1 MSVHDRGLE
10 IWRRYRVVGAVTLVC
25 IALAL
30 GDDITRVALRYGRDE
45 ILQGQ
50 WWRVVSGH
58 VVHLGW
64 KHTLMNMAAWLLI
77 WFIFRGA
84 LSDRV
89 WLIAILVC
97 SLGVSAGLYF
107 LNPDLRWYVGFSGT
121 LHGLFV
127 LGALVHV
134 RAGFVLERWLLVL
147 LAAKLAW
154 EHWQGAMPGSE
165 QFAGGNVIVDAHLYG
180 AVTGLAIA
188 LFHIKWRG
196 AGPSIPAKN
205 KAP

>member
-1 MSVHDRGLE
+1 MEPLALNGHGLGA
-10 IWRRYRVVGAVTLVC
+10 WRRYRIVSAVTLIC
-25 IALAL
+25 IALAV
-30 GDDITRVALRYGRDE
+30 GDDPARVALRYGREE

-50 WWRVVSGH
+50 WWRVLSGH

-64 KHTLMNMAAWLLI
+64 NHTLMNMAAWILI
-77 WFIFRGA
+77 WFIFRDA
-84 LSDRV
+84 ISDRA
-89 WLIAILVC
+89 WSTAILWC
-97 SLGVSAGLYF
+97 SLGVSAGLFF

-127 LGALVHV
+127 LGALMHV
-134 RAGFVLERWLLVL
+134 QAGFVLERWLLVL

-154 EHWQGAMPGSE
+154 EHWYGAMPGSE

-180 AVTGLAIA
+180 AVAGLVIG

-196 AGPSIPAKN
+196 GAKN
-205 KAP
+205 

>member
-10 IWRRYRVVGAVTLVC
+10 TWRRYRVVGAVTLVC

-30 GDDITRVALRYGRDE
+30 GDDTTRVALRYGRDE

-50 WWRVVSGH
+50 WWRVLSGH
-58 VVHLGW
+58 FVHLGW
-64 KHTLMNMAAWLLI
+64 KHTLMNMTAWLLI

-127 LGALVHV
+127 LGALMHV
-134 RAGFVLERWLLVL
+134 RAGLVLERWLLVL

-154 EHWQGAMPGSE
+154 EHWHGAMPGSE

-180 AVTGLAIA
+180 AVTGLAIG
-188 LFHIKWRG
+188 LFHITRRG
-196 AGPSIPAKN
+196 AGSTFRAKN
-205 KAP
+205 KTP